1 MVSPAHD
8 NLNLKNENSIMK
20 DILEDRLGGVVV
32 DAGPPD
38 LAQHV
43 HPRHQV
49 EALPPELVQTS
60 FSSSRRLENHTIK
73 IL

>member
-1 MVSPAHD
+1 MISPAHD
-8 NLNLKNENSIMK
+8 NLKNDSSIMK

-49 EALPPELVQTS
+49 EALPPELIQTS
-60 FSSSRRLENHTIK
+60 FASSRRLENHTIK

>member
-1 MVSPAHD
+1 MISPAQD
-8 NLNLKNENSIMK
+8 NLKNDIIIME

-60 FSSSRRLENHTIK
+60 LSPSWRLEDHAIK